1 MIAPGPIYGGWIMSS
16 EVFSSLGQ
24 TADRKLH
31 ELADTSRQKLEDMKR
46 KNLEELY
53 SDTRGWMSSNPGKTL
68 MGAAATGF
76 LIGWLLRRR

>member
-1 MIAPGPIYGGWIMSS
+1 MSP

-31 ELADTSRQKLEDMKR
+31 ELADTSRQKLEEMKK
-46 KNLEELY
+46 KNLEDLY
-53 SDTRGWMSSNPGKTL
+53 RDTRGWMSSNPGKTL